1 MLYRFDW
8 HSLCSLPQPSL
19 WYHSS
24 AVLAL
29 ALDALTL
36 PYRLRNNSV
45 PMWQL
50 ADTLA
55 VSGRKVTALFGLNHI
70 SVVEGQS
77 SWWRV
82 PSKFPGGCRLW
93 CCSPSHDAR
102 RFSPW
107 RSECLRGR
115 TAVETSVSLLW
126 RWRRSLLRPVGDT
139 EGLWGSETNQVRIY
153 E

>member
-1 MLYRFDW
+1 MSYNSILLSLLIFHVIYVIKYALDMTDT
-8 HSLCSLPQPSL
+8 LCSLSQPSL

-55 VSGRKVTALFGLNHI
+55 VSGRKVTALFCLHHV

-77 SWWRV
+77 SW
-82 PSKFPGGCRLW
+82 
-93 CCSPSHDAR
+93 
-102 RFSPW
+102 
-107 RSECLRGR
+107 
-115 TAVETSVSLLW
+115 
-126 RWRRSLLRPVGDT
+126 
-139 EGLWGSETNQVRIY
+139 
-153 E
+153 

>member
-1 MLYRFDW
+1 M
-8 HSLCSLPQPSL
+8 QPSL

-55 VSGRKVTALFGLNHI
+55 VSGRKVT
-70 SVVEGQS
+70 
-77 SWWRV
+77 
-82 PSKFPGGCRLW
+82 
-93 CCSPSHDAR
+93 
-102 RFSPW
+102 
-107 RSECLRGR
+107 
-115 TAVETSVSLLW
+115 SLLGVAPVVVSPQAHTVCVKSP
-126 RWRRSLLRPVGDT
+126 RWSLPTVLFHFP
-139 EGLWGSETNQVRIY
+139 
-153 E
+153 

>member
-1 MLYRFDW
+1 MID
-8 HSLCSLPQPSL
+8 SLCSQPSL

-36 PYRLRNNSV
+36 PYRLRNNSI

-55 VSGRKVTALFGLNHI
+55 VSGRKVTILFGLDHV

-77 SWWRV
+77 FW
-82 PSKFPGGCRLW
+82 
-93 CCSPSHDAR
+93 
-102 RFSPW
+102 
-107 RSECLRGR
+107 
-115 TAVETSVSLLW
+115 
-126 RWRRSLLRPVGDT
+126 
-139 EGLWGSETNQVRIY
+139 
-153 E
+153 